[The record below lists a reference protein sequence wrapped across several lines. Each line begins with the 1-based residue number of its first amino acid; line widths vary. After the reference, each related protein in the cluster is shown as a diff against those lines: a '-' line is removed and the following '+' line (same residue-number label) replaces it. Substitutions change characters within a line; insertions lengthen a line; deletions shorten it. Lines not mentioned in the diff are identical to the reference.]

1 MLRRSDSCFI
11 SVCLNCVREGVD
23 CSCLYSYVLMQCM
36 HMHVTQ
42 DGWTALH
49 LAAQEGHE
57 DVVELLLEA
66 KADPELK
73 TKVISIWTSVYSWH
87 TYIYSG

>member
-1 MLRRSDSCFI
+1 M
-11 SVCLNCVREGVD
+11 CLVYGCGLLVFV
-23 CSCLYSYVLMQCM
+23 LLLMQC
-36 HMHVTQ
+36 VYTYLSQ

-49 LAAQEGHE
+49 LAAQEGRE

-73 TKVISIWTSVYSWH
+73 TEVISIWTSVYS
-87 TYIYSG
+87 